1 MGRIDKSTNELIDG
15 WNSLAQAAVNF
26 GLLKKAHD
34 DGTKI
39 DPEAFDFSEKELV
52 TSARVFAMLCDVYI
66 TEEPKNN
73 ERK

>member
-1 MGRIDKSTNELIDG
+1 MGTIDKSTNELIDG
-15 WNSLAQAAVNF
+15 WNNLADAAVNF

-34 DGTKI
+34 DGADI

>member
-26 GLLKKAHD
+26 GLLKKARD
-34 DGTKI
+34 DGEDI

-66 TEEPKNN
+66 TEEPKNKK
-73 ERK
+73 RK